1 MVSHQSDL
9 QLTAGKGLLP
19 HDFIHPPRAQI
30 QQRWVE
36 SRRRSS
42 AVGFFC
48 RRRSDP
54 LGYCTIALLHQSF

>member
-1 MVSHQSDL
+1 MVSHRSDL
-9 QLTAGKGLLP
+9 QLTVDKGLLP
-19 HDFIHPPRAQI
+19 HDVIPPPRARI
-30 QQRWVE
+30 QQRWRE

-48 RRRSDP
+48 HGRSDP